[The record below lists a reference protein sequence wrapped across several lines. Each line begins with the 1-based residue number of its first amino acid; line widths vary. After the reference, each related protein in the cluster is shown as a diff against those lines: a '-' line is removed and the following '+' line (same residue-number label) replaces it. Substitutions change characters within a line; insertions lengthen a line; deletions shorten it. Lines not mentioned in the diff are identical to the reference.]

1 MNAIPVFYSDDMLA
15 ESDCRSPGAS
25 KPKPVVEAWE
35 LAGLPIERRPVI
47 PATVEELCLAH
58 DPDYVQLVL
67 LGVLENGFRNT
78 RPDVA
83 RSLPYTNGAMIGA
96 ASAALD
102 TGIACAPSCGFHH
115 AEYARARKFCTFNG
129 LMIAAIKLLRAK
141 RVSRVLILDLD
152 IHWADGTD
160 DIIERL
166 GLACEIENA
175 SFGKYFCT
183 EAQADAYLADLRR
196 LATRFSDFDLII
208 YHAGVD
214 VHVDD
219 PLGGVLTT
227 EQLRERDRF
236 AFEGASRA
244 GVPLAWTLGGGYQ
257 EPVSKVIQLH
267 TITMQECARAYLPL
281 ESSHAS
287 ASQASCRDHSG

>member
-1 MNAIPVFYSDDMLA
+1 MDAIPVYYSDDMLA
-15 ESDCRSPGAS
+15 ESACRSPGAS
-25 KPKPVVEAWE
+25 KPKSVVEAWE
-35 LAGLPIERRPVI
+35 QAGLPIERRPVI

-58 DPDYVQLVL
+58 DPTYVQLVL
-67 LGVLENGFRNT
+67 LGLLENGYRNT

-96 ASAALD
+96 ASAALE

-141 RVSRVLILDLD
+141 RVGRVLILDLD
-152 IHWADGTD
+152 FHWADGTD

-166 GLACEIENA
+166 GLASEIENA
-175 SFGKYFCT
+175 SFGKYFCA
-183 EAQADAYLADLRR
+183 EAQADAYLTELKR
-196 LATRFSDFDLII
+196 LATCFFQYDLIV

-227 EQLRERDRF
+227 EQLRERDRI
-236 AFEGASRA
+236 AFEGASKA

-257 EPVSKVIQLH
+257 EPLSKVVALH
-267 TITMQECARAYLPL
+267 VATMEECARAYI
-281 ESSHAS
+281 
-287 ASQASCRDHSG
+287 QADTPVYARGS